1 MSLFKTIQG
10 VAEAEIVEKK
20 SRFIA
25 HVSHVASE
33 EEALAFLA
41 SIRAEHTTARH
52 NVYAYILRNGRTRYS
67 DDGEPA
73 QTSGL
78 PTFQVLEHA
87 GLFDVACVTTRYF
100 GGVLL
105 GTGGLV
111 RAYTQAAQAA
121 LSVAHIVTIQSVVD
135 IAITVPY
142 SDYDNV
148 VRLVQAKGAHIQGSQ
163 YSDVVSISA
172 RVLEADAQEVMDS
185 LTETT
190 CARAILSAGEPHE
203 AAF

>member
-1 MSLFKTIQG
+1 MSPFKTIQSE
-10 VAEAEIVEKK
+10 VEAEVIEKK

-25 HVSHVASE
+25 HVAPVCSE
-33 EEALAFLA
+33 EEALTFLERIKKENSA
-41 SIRAEHTTARH
+41 ARH
-52 NVYAYILRNGRTRYS
+52 NVYAYILQSGRTRYS

-87 GLFDVACVTTRYF
+87 GLSNVICVTTRYF

-121 LSVAHIVTIQSVVD
+121 LFVANIVQIQNVVD
-135 IAITVPY
+135 ISVVLEYA
-142 SDYDNV
+142 DYDNA
-148 VRLVQAKGAHIQGSQ
+148 LKAAEEKGARVQGSQ
-163 YSDVVSISA
+163 YSSVVEITL
-172 RVLEADAQEVMDS
+172 RVLEADSECVQKALIDA
-185 LTETT
+185 THG
-190 CARAILSAGEPHE
+190 RAKLSVTDPFS